1 MWVNFS
7 QILNLISLW
16 KYLNN
21 VKNILSN
28 LNINKKILIILN
40 IWFDVINVKSENKSS
55 SKKKSEVSIKNRAGF
70 SEIETKVL
78 VLETA
83 GYPFNFG
90 LLEGPNLEISDKVLF
105 EQYAIDQWS
114 GTSVRTGSYLF
125 DQKIIPD
132 FAFKII
138 TAYPEDSVIG
148 ENTSIEIVIPDVEKN
163 DSIKRIKSNVF
174 FDDVVGQE
182 NAKKKSKLIYKYLQD
197 PEKFGN
203 WAPKNVL
210 FYGLPGTGKTMLAKA
225 LSNELNINLF
235 LVKATS
241 LIGDHVG
248 DAANKIHDL
257 YETALKSAPSLI
269 FIDEIDA
276 IALHRS
282 FQSLRGDVSEIVNS
296 LLTEMDGINPNDG
309 VVTIAATN
317 NPSSIDFAIR
327 SRFEEEIE
335 FKLPNEDERREIF
348 ELNLNTFPMD
358 YDLDIEKLVKLSKR
372 MSGRDIKEKIL
383 KTALHNA
390 IINDKEKVTMDD
402 VYFALDINKY
412 KKEEIKGMFE

>member
-1 MWVNFS
+1 M
-7 QILNLISLW
+7 
-16 KYLNN
+16 
-21 VKNILSN
+21 
-28 LNINKKILIILN
+28 
-40 IWFDVINVKSENKSS
+40 NVKSENKSTN
-55 SKKKSEVSIKNRAGF
+55 KKKPEVSIISKAAY
-70 SEIETKVL
+70 SENETKVL

-114 GTSVRTGSYLF
+114 GTNVRTGSYLF

-132 FAFKII
+132 FAFKVI

-148 ENTSIEIVIPDVEKN
+148 ENTSIEIVIPDVEN
-163 DSIKRIKSNVF
+163 ADSIKRVKSNVF

-182 NAKKKSKLIYKYLQD
+182 NAKKKSKLIYKYLQN
-197 PEKFGN
+197 PERFGN

-335 FKLPNEDERREIF
+335 FKLPNDEERKEIF

-402 VYFALDINKY
+402 VYFALDVNKY
-412 KKEEIKGMFE
+412 KKEEVKGMFE

>member
-1 MWVNFS
+1 ME
-7 QILNLISLW
+7 
-16 KYLNN
+16 
-21 VKNILSN
+21 
-28 LNINKKILIILN
+28 
-40 IWFDVINVKSENKSS
+40 KS
-55 SKKKSEVSIKNRAGF
+55 
-70 SEIETKVL
+70 
-78 VLETA
+78 
-83 GYPFNFG
+83 
-90 LLEGPNLEISDKVLF
+90 
-105 EQYAIDQWS
+105 
-114 GTSVRTGSYLF
+114 
-125 DQKIIPD
+125 
-132 FAFKII
+132 
-138 TAYPEDSVIG
+138 DSV
-148 ENTSIEIVIPDVEKN
+148 
-163 DSIKRIKSNVF
+163 KRVKSNVF
-174 FDDVVGQE
+174 FDDVIGQE

-197 PEKFGN
+197 PERFGA

-225 LSNELNINLF
+225 LSNELKINLF

-335 FKLPNEDERREIF
+335 FKLPNDDERREIF
-348 ELNLNTFPMD
+348 ELNLNTFPME

-402 VYFALDINKY
+402 VYFALELNKY
-412 KKEEIKGMFE
+412 KKEEVKGMFE

>member
-1 MWVNFS
+1 M
-7 QILNLISLW
+7 I
-16 KYLNN
+16 
-21 VKNILSN
+21 
-28 LNINKKILIILN
+28 
-40 IWFDVINVKSENKSS
+40 DVKSENKSS
-55 SKKKSEVSIKNRAGF
+55 SKKKSEVSIKNRSSF
-70 SEIETKVL
+70 NEVETKVL

-148 ENTSIEIVIPDVEKN
+148 DNTSIEIVIPDVEKN

-225 LSNELNINLF
+225 LSNELEINLF

-335 FKLPNEDERREIF
+335 FKLPTEEERKEIF

-358 YDLDIEKLVKLSKR
+358 YELDIEKLVKLSKR

-402 VYFALDINKY
+402 VYFALDVNKY

>member
-1 MWVNFS
+1 M
-7 QILNLISLW
+7 
-16 KYLNN
+16 
-21 VKNILSN
+21 
-28 LNINKKILIILN
+28 
-40 IWFDVINVKSENKSS
+40 INVKSENKSS
-55 SKKKSEVSIKNRAGF
+55 SKKKSEVSIKNRSSF
-70 SEIETKVL
+70 NEVETKVL

-148 ENTSIEIVIPDVEKN
+148 DNTSIEIVIPDVEKN

-182 NAKKKSKLIYKYLQD
+182 NAKKKSKLIYKYLKD

-225 LSNELNINLF
+225 LSNELEINLF

-335 FKLPNEDERREIF
+335 FKLPTEEERKEIF

-358 YDLDIEKLVKLSKR
+358 YELDIEKLVKLSKR

-402 VYFALDINKY
+402 VYFALDLNKY

>member
-1 MWVNFS
+1 M
-7 QILNLISLW
+7 
-16 KYLNN
+16 
-21 VKNILSN
+21 
-28 LNINKKILIILN
+28 
-40 IWFDVINVKSENKSS
+40 KSENKSS
-55 SKKKSEVSIKNRAGF
+55 SKKKSEVSIKNRASF

-390 IINDKEKVTMDD
+390 IINDNEKVTMDD

>member
-1 MWVNFS
+1 M
-7 QILNLISLW
+7 
-16 KYLNN
+16 
-21 VKNILSN
+21 
-28 LNINKKILIILN
+28 
-40 IWFDVINVKSENKSS
+40 NVKSENKSAN
-55 SKKKSEVSIKNRAGF
+55 KKKPEVSIISKASY
-70 SEIETKVL
+70 SENETKVL

-114 GTSVRTGSYLF
+114 GTNVRTGSYLF

-132 FAFKII
+132 FAFKVI

-148 ENTSIEIVIPDVEKN
+148 ENTSIEIVIPDVEN
-163 DSIKRIKSNVF
+163 SDSIKRVKSNVF

-197 PEKFGN
+197 PERFGN

-317 NPSSIDFAIR
+317 NPASIDFAIR

-335 FKLPNEDERREIF
+335 FKLPNDEERKEIF

-402 VYFALDINKY
+402 VYFALDVNKY
-412 KKEEIKGMFE
+412 KKEEVKGMFE

>member
-1 MWVNFS
+1 M
-7 QILNLISLW
+7 
-16 KYLNN
+16 
-21 VKNILSN
+21 
-28 LNINKKILIILN
+28 
-40 IWFDVINVKSENKSS
+40 KSENKSS
-55 SKKKSEVSIKNRAGF
+55 NLKKSEVSVKNKAAF
-70 SEIETKVL
+70 NENETKVL

-90 LLEGPNLEISDKVLF
+90 LLEGPNLEISDKTLF
-105 EQYAIDQWS
+105 EHYAIDQWG
-114 GTSVRTGSYLF
+114 GTRVKSGSYLF
-125 DQKIIPD
+125 DQKIVPD
-132 FAFKII
+132 FAFKIL
-138 TAYPEDSVIG
+138 TAFPEKSIIG
-148 ENTSIEIVIPDVEKN
+148 ENTSIFIVEKEEN
-163 DSIKRIKSNVF
+163 KQDSIKKVKSNVL
-174 FDDVVGQE
+174 FDDVIGQE

-197 PEKFGN
+197 PEKFGS

-225 LSNELNINLF
+225 LSNELDINLF
-235 LVKATS
+235 LIKATS

-248 DAANKIHDL
+248 DSANKIHDL

-296 LLTEMDGINPNDG
+296 LLTEMDGVNPNDG

-335 FKLPNEDERREIF
+335 FKLPNDDERREIF
-348 ELNLNTFPMD
+348 ELNLKTFPLD

-390 IINDKEKVTMDD
+390 IINDKETVRMDD
-402 VYFALDINKY
+402 VYFALELNKY
-412 KKEEIKGMFE
+412 KKEEVKGMFE

>member
-1 MWVNFS
+1 MIF
-7 QILNLISLW
+7 
-16 KYLNN
+16 
-21 VKNILSN
+21 
-28 LNINKKILIILN
+28 
-40 IWFDVINVKSENKSS
+40 VKSENKSS
-55 SKKKSEVSIKNRAGF
+55 NVKKSEVSIKNKTIF
-70 SEIETKVL
+70 NENETKVL

-105 EQYAIDQWS
+105 EQYAIDQWG
-114 GTSVRTGSYLF
+114 GTLVRTGSYLF

-148 ENTSIEIVIPDVEKN
+148 ENTTIEIVIPDVEKS
-163 DSIKRIKSNVF
+163 DSVKRVKSNVF
-174 FDDVVGQE
+174 FDDVIGQE

-197 PEKFGN
+197 PERFGA

-225 LSNELNINLF
+225 LSNELKINLF

-335 FKLPNEDERREIF
+335 FKLPNDDERREIF
-348 ELNLNTFPMD
+348 ELNLNTFPME

-402 VYFALDINKY
+402 VYFALELNKY
-412 KKEEIKGMFE
+412 KKEEVKGMFE

>member
-1 MWVNFS
+1 M
-7 QILNLISLW
+7 
-16 KYLNN
+16 
-21 VKNILSN
+21 
-28 LNINKKILIILN
+28 
-40 IWFDVINVKSENKSS
+40 INVKSENKSS
-55 SKKKSEVSIKNRAGF
+55 SKKKSEVSIKNRTSF

-174 FDDVVGQE
+174 YDDVVGQE

-335 FKLPNEDERREIF
+335 FKLPNDDERREIF

-358 YDLDIEKLVKLSKR
+358 YELDIEKLVKLSKR

-412 KKEEIKGMFE
+412 KKEEIEGMFE

>member
-1 MWVNFS
+1 
-7 QILNLISLW
+7 
-16 KYLNN
+16 
-21 VKNILSN
+21 
-28 LNINKKILIILN
+28 
-40 IWFDVINVKSENKSS
+40 
-55 SKKKSEVSIKNRAGF
+55 
-70 SEIETKVL
+70 
-78 VLETA
+78 
-83 GYPFNFG
+83 
-90 LLEGPNLEISDKVLF
+90 
-105 EQYAIDQWS
+105 
-114 GTSVRTGSYLF
+114 
-125 DQKIIPD
+125 
-132 FAFKII
+132 
-138 TAYPEDSVIG
+138 
-148 ENTSIEIVIPDVEKN
+148 
-163 DSIKRIKSNVF
+163 
-174 FDDVVGQE
+174 
-182 NAKKKSKLIYKYLQD
+182 
-197 PEKFGN
+197 
-203 WAPKNVL
+203 
-210 FYGLPGTGKTMLAKA
+210 MLAKA

-402 VYFALDINKY
+402 IYFALDINKY

>member
-1 MWVNFS
+1 M
-7 QILNLISLW
+7 
-16 KYLNN
+16 
-21 VKNILSN
+21 
-28 LNINKKILIILN
+28 
-40 IWFDVINVKSENKSS
+40 INVKSENKSS
-55 SKKKSEVSIKNRAGF
+55 SKKKSEVSIKNRASF

-210 FYGLPGTGKTMLAKA
+210 LYGLPGTGKTMLAKA

-335 FKLPNEDERREIF
+335 FKLPNDDERREIF

-358 YDLDIEKLVKLSKR
+358 YELDIEKLVKLSKR

-402 VYFALDINKY
+402 IYFALDINKY
-412 KKEEIKGMFE
+412 KKEEIEGMFE

>member
-1 MWVNFS
+1 M
-7 QILNLISLW
+7 
-16 KYLNN
+16 
-21 VKNILSN
+21 
-28 LNINKKILIILN
+28 
-40 IWFDVINVKSENKSS
+40 INVKSENKSS
-55 SKKKSEVSIKNRAGF
+55 SKKKSEVTIKNRASF

-210 FYGLPGTGKTMLAKA
+210 LYGLPGTGKTMLAKA

-335 FKLPNEDERREIF
+335 FKLPNDDERREIF

-358 YDLDIEKLVKLSKR
+358 YELDIEKLVKLSKR

-412 KKEEIKGMFE
+412 KKEEIEGMFE